1 MNGKFN
7 PEEHMI
13 TLKGKK
19 YLQVMW
25 RLVWFR
31 EEHPD
36 WTIITEVTSAAS
48 GFCMFKATILDETGR
63 ALSTGHG
70 SETSADFGD
79 YIEKAET
86 KAVGRCLAML
96 GYGTQFSPDLDEGDR
111 IVDSPVAK
119 TAEPKKPTRDELMD
133 ALNKGL
139 ALIVK
144 KTGGDPEEIQSEIA
158 SRVGLLI
165 IHPDNWEYGD
175 VEAALTEC
183 RNYYGNLVYE
193 SEVKK

>member
-1 MNGKFN
+1 MKFN
-7 PEEHMI
+7 PKSHM
-13 TLKGKK
+13 LDLRGKK

-96 GYGTQFSPDLDEGDR
+96 GYGTQFAPELDEGKR
-111 IVDSPVAK
+111 IVDSPVQPSVKDITERFAK
-119 TAEPKKPTRDELMD
+119 GVVAVMDE
-133 ALNKGL
+133 
-139 ALIVK
+139 
-144 KTGGDPEEIQSEIA
+144 S
-158 SRVGLLI
+158 
-165 IHPDNWEYGD
+165 
-175 VEAALTEC
+175 EAADYDEVEGTFLEPL
-183 RNYYGNLVYE
+183 NLVGVPFDEWSLEEAKAALKAVTEYYKQN
-193 SEVKK
+193 VR